1 MAKLLVIAMEDTFGK
16 SIRKHHDL
24 CPLFAASFKQGL
36 QHLDD
41 MPWIEGR
48 TTVRLLKFTGKSAAD
63 LKDFLKK
70 NSAEVS
76 LLTDADHYEIVATG
90 MLKGLCVHLAL

>member
-1 MAKLLVIAMEDTFGK
+1 MAKLLVIAMENTFGK
-16 SIRKHHDL
+16 SIRQHRNL

-48 TTVRLLKFTGKSAAD
+48 TTVRLLKFTGKNEAD

-70 NSAEVS
+70 ILRRSPSSPTPTTTKSWPRA
-76 LLTDADHYEIVATG
+76 
-90 MLKGLCVHLAL
+90 C